1 MIERLFWLVRLRW
14 VAIVGVATITL
25 FSRRFFNL
33 GIPSHTIYLLIG
45 LLAIY
50 NLALQFQIYKL
61 NKKNQEMISQSIQV
75 IINFQISFDL
85 LILMLLIHFTGG
97 TENPFIFYFIFHII
111 ISGVTLSRIASF
123 LQTTFAIL
131 LFLGMASLEY
141 TGIINHYPVAG
152 YLPFS
157 LYNNPLYLLSTSLV
171 FITTLYIAFY
181 MASSVAYKLRKSEE
195 TLGELNKQL
204 QEKDRIKSEYVLRV
218 SHDIKDHLSSIITC
232 VEPVEDETISPLEP
246 KQKDLLRRAVTRA
259 RKLLVFVRALLE
271 ITKLK
276 LAQELKPEEFSFNE
290 MIDSITKEIETKA
303 EDKSITFITDI
314 SQTIKTIKGVKLYI
328 EEALSN
334 ILMNSIKY
342 TPTGGKI
349 SIKVEDRG
357 PNILIKIQDSGIGIS
372 KEDLPFV
379 FDEFY
384 RAKNAKTLETMGTG
398 LGLSISKKIVRMH
411 KGKIWVDSQIGKGTT
426 FYIELPK

>member
-1 MIERLFWLVRLRW
+1 
-14 VAIVGVATITL
+14 
-25 FSRRFFNL
+25 
-33 GIPSHTIYLLIG
+33 
-45 LLAIY
+45 
-50 NLALQFQIYKL
+50 
-61 NKKNQEMISQSIQV
+61 
-75 IINFQISFDL
+75 
-85 LILMLLIHFTGG
+85 MLLIHFTGG
-97 TENPFIFYFIFHII
+97 AENPFIFYFIFHTI

-123 LQTTFAIL
+123 LQTTLAVL
-131 LFLGMASLEY
+131 LFLGMVSLEY
-141 TGIINHYPVAG
+141 FSLIRHYPVVG
-152 YLPFS
+152 YLPFP
-157 LYNNPLYLLSTSLV
+157 LYNNNLYLISTSLV

-246 KQKDLLRRAVTRA
+246 KQKDLLHRAVTRA
-259 RKLLVFVRALLE
+259 RKLLAFVKALLE

-290 MIDSITKEIETKA
+290 MINSITEEIETKA
-303 EDKSITFITDI
+303 EDKLITFVTDI

-349 SIKVEDRG
+349 SIKVEDRD

-372 KEDLPFV
+372 KGDLPFV